1 MTQEGRKPLDSV
13 RDETPSA
20 EDKPSW
26 DRVASERATGMKL
39 VSPPRPAGSDSYP
52 APAHSGPPPSAGPAS
67 ELGHGATQ
75 LDRERQSAP
84 QTEAPNAQAIPQAP
98 LSSDSRPPPAP
109 SSRDTDQYLGCTID
123 NRYKVEALLGE
134 GGMGVV
140 YQCRHKI
147 IDKKVAMKIL
157 RGELAREKEVTD
169 RFLIEAKAASAIGNE
184 HVIDISDFGQL
195 PDGSAYFVMEFLD
208 GQPLSSVLAGNTSL
222 PPARIAHLGMQLAK
236 GLAAAHKAGIVH
248 RDLKPDNIFLI
259 TRASDS
265 DFVKVLD
272 FGIAKVSSA
281 ATGRLTQAGSVF
293 GTPHYMSP
301 EQAAGAPVDHR
312 GDIYAMGVILYE
324 MATGKLPFE
333 ADNFMAILTQHIYK
347 QPASL
352 RSITPSVPA
361 ELEAVILKCLSKR
374 PEQRYQSMEEFA
386 ADMKRFETGSVPN
399 AVTEM
404 VARSGGFSVPA
415 DFWKQTSNRDQ
426 PPLAKRWP
434 ILVGALVIAA
444 GLGLFLFT
452 SQDKPAAT
460 PGATVQTA
468 PAVAEPVPAAAPEQ
482 LTITSQV
489 VLAVEPLTAH
499 VFQGDKDLG
508 SSPVVVDVPEGDK
521 VDVEVRND
529 GYKPQTLTLDGSR
542 QKLSIAL
549 EPVKQRYAA
558 PARPAPAARP
568 AAPDEHKKPR
578 PGPQIGGGEIVNPW
592 AGN

>member
-13 RDETPSA
+13 PAEAHST

-26 DRVASERATGMKL
+26 DRIASERATGMKL
-39 VSPPRPAGSDSYP
+39 VSPPRPSEPSSSAPGSSQP
-52 APAHSGPPPSAGPAS
+52 GSSQPTGAEPTSVATPSAMS
-67 ELGHGATQ
+67 HGATQ
-75 LDRERQSAP
+75 LDAERQSV
-84 QTEAPNAQAIPQAP
+84 PQAP
-98 LSSDSRPPPAP
+98 ISQDSRPPPAP

-157 RGELAREKEVTD
+157 RGDLAREKEVTD
-169 RFLIEAKAASAIGNE
+169 RFLIEARAASAIGNE

-195 PDGSAYFVMEFLD
+195 PDGAAYFVMEFLD
-208 GQPLSSVLAGNTSL
+208 GQPLSSVLAGNTAL
-222 PPARIAHLGMQLAK
+222 PPARLAHIGLQLAK
-236 GLAAAHKAGIVH
+236 GLAAAHKAEIVH

-324 MATGKLPFE
+324 MATGRLPFE

-347 QPASL
+347 QPATL
-352 RSITPSVPA
+352 RSINPSVPA
-361 ELEAVILKCLSKR
+361 ELEAIILKCLSKR

-386 ADMKRFETGSVPN
+386 ADMQRFNSGTMPN
-399 AVTEM
+399 AVSEM

-415 DFWKQTSNRDQ
+415 DFWKQTSSK

-434 ILVGALVIAA
+434 IVVAALAGVLALGFFLVSGS
-444 GLGLFLFT
+444 G
-452 SQDKPAAT
+452 SDKPT
-460 PGATVQTA
+460 PTVQAAALPAA
-468 PAVAEPVPAAAPEQ
+468 PVAQEAVPPAAAEQ

-508 SSPVVVDVPEGDK
+508 ASPVVVQVPEGDK
-521 VDVEVRND
+521 VDVEVRLD
-529 GYKPQTLTLDGSR
+529 GYKPQALRLDGSK
-542 QKLSIAL
+542 QKLSISL
-549 EPVKQRYAA
+549 EAIKPRYQG
-558 PARPAPAARP
+558 PARPAVPRP
-568 AAPDEHKKPR
+568 AAAEEHKKPR
-578 PGPQIGGGEIVNPW
+578 PGQQIGGGEIVNPW

>member
-1 MTQEGRKPLDSV
+1 MTQEGRKPLDSAQ
-13 RDETPSA
+13 DAGESI
-20 EDKPSW
+20 EDKASW

-39 VSPPRPAGSDSYP
+39 VSPPRPESGP
-52 APAHSGPPPSAGPAS
+52 APASPSIPAS
-67 ELGHGATQ
+67 SIPTSELSHGATQ
-75 LDRERQSAP
+75 LAERPSV
-84 QTEAPNAQAIPQAP
+84 PQAP
-98 LSSDSRPPPAP
+98 ISHDSRPPPAP

-195 PDGSAYFVMEFLD
+195 PDGAAYFVMEFLD
-208 GQPLSSVLAGNTSL
+208 GQPLSSVLAGNTAI
-222 PPARIAHLGMQLAK
+222 PATRIVHVGLQLAK

-259 TRASDS
+259 TRANDS

-324 MATGKLPFE
+324 MATGRLPFE

-347 QPASL
+347 QPAAL
-352 RSITPSVPA
+352 RSITPNVPA
-361 ELEAVILKCLSKR
+361 GLEAIILKCLSKR

-386 ADMKRFETGSVPN
+386 ADLQRFGSGTTPN
-399 AVTEM
+399 AVSEM

-415 DFWKQTSNRDQ
+415 DFWKQPASGQ
-426 PPLAKRWP
+426 EALPLTKRWP
-434 ILVGALVIAA
+434 IVVGALAVAA
-444 GLGLFLFT
+444 VLGFFLF
-452 SQDKPAAT
+452 SSKEQPAIAEKS
-460 PGATVQTA
+460 AAVQVA
-468 PAVAEPVPAAAPEQ
+468 PVAQEVVPPAAPEQ

-508 SSPVVVDVPEGDK
+508 SSPVVVQVPEGEK
-521 VDVEVRND
+521 VDVEVRQE
-529 GYKPQTLTLDGSR
+529 GYKPQMLSLDGSK
-542 QKLSIAL
+542 QKLSISLEAL
-549 EPVKQRYAA
+549 KQ
-558 PARPAPAARP
+558 RPAPPARP
-568 AAPDEHKKPR
+568 AAPKPAAAAEEHKKPR
-578 PGPQIGGGEIVNPW
+578 PGAQIGGGEIVNPW

>member
-1 MTQEGRKPLDSV
+1 MTQEGRKPLDST
-13 RDETPSA
+13 REDAQAP

-39 VSPPRPAGSDSYP
+39 VSPPRPQAAPQGGSTSSVP
-52 APAHSGPPPSAGPAS
+52 PASAAPASAIPVS
-67 ELGHGATQ
+67 EISHGATQ
-75 LDRERQSAP
+75 LDAERQSAP
-84 QTEAPNAQAIPQAP
+84 QARISN
-98 LSSDSRPPPAP
+98 DSRPPPAP

-195 PDGSAYFVMEFLD
+195 PDGAAYFVMEFLD
-208 GQPLSSVLAGNTSL
+208 GQPLSSVLAGNTAL
-222 PPARIAHLGMQLAK
+222 PAQRIVHVGLQLAK

-324 MATGKLPFE
+324 MATGRLPFE

-347 QPASL
+347 QPAAL
-352 RSITPSVPA
+352 RSIAPNVPA
-361 ELEAVILKCLSKR
+361 GLEAIILKCLSKR
-374 PEQRYQSMEEFA
+374 PEQRYQSMEDFA
-386 ADMKRFETGSVPN
+386 ADLQRFGSGTAPI
-399 AVTEM
+399 AVSEM

-415 DFWKQTSNRDQ
+415 DFWKQPASGTQ
-426 PPLAKRWP
+426 PGQRWP
-434 ILVGALVIAA
+434 IVVGVLAAAAVVGVI
-444 GLGLFLFT
+444 LF
-452 SQDKPAAT
+452 SSGENKAVPSVKPETT
-460 PGATVQTA
+460 PVVPVTQEVA
-468 PAVAEPVPAAAPEQ
+468 PPAAPEQ
-482 LTITSQV
+482 VTITSQV

-508 SSPVVVDVPEGDK
+508 SSPVVVQVPEGEK
-521 VDVEVRND
+521 VDVQVRQE
-529 GYKPQTLTLDGSR
+529 GYKPQTLTLDGSK

-549 EPVKQRYAA
+549 ESSKPRYTG
-558 PARPAPAARP
+558 PARPATAAKP
-568 AAPDEHKKPR
+568 TAPLDEHKKPR
-578 PGPQIGGGEIVNPW
+578 PGSQIGGGEIVNPW

>member
-1 MTQEGRKPLDSV
+1 MTQEGRKPLDSAQQAQ
-13 RDETPSA
+13 SI

-39 VSPPRPAGSDSYP
+39 VSPPRPESGP
-52 APAHSGPPPSAGPAS
+52 APAPSSIQDSPSPGGSIPTS
-67 ELGHGATQ
+67 ELSHGATQ
-75 LDRERQSAP
+75 LDAERPSV
-84 QTEAPNAQAIPQAP
+84 PQAP
-98 LSSDSRPPPAP
+98 VSHDSRPPPAP

-134 GGMGVV
+134 GGMGIV

-195 PDGSAYFVMEFLD
+195 PDGAAYFVMEFLD
-208 GQPLSSVLAGNTSL
+208 GQPLSSILAGNTAL
-222 PPARIAHLGMQLAK
+222 PAARIVHVGLQLAK

-324 MATGKLPFE
+324 MASGKLPFE

-352 RSITPSVPA
+352 RSIAPNVPA
-361 ELEAVILKCLSKR
+361 GLEAIILKCLSKR

-386 ADMKRFETGSVPN
+386 ADLQRFGSGATPT
-399 AVTEM
+399 AVSEM

-415 DFWKQTSNRDQ
+415 DFWKQPSTHDAI
-426 PPLAKRWP
+426 PLTKRWP
-434 ILVGALVIAA
+434 MVIGLLAVASAVGFFVFSSKEQQPQIA
-444 GLGLFLFT
+444 
-452 SQDKPAAT
+452 DRPAA
-460 PGATVQTA
+460 VQIA
-468 PAVAEPVPAAAPEQ
+468 PAAAEVVPSAAPEQ
-482 LTITSQV
+482 LIITSQV

-508 SSPVVVDVPEGDK
+508 SSPVVVQVPEGEK
-521 VDVEVRND
+521 VDVEVRQD
-529 GYKPQTLTLDGSR
+529 GYKPQTLSLDGSK
-542 QKLSIAL
+542 QKLSISL
-549 EPVKQRYAA
+549 EPAKPRHVA
-558 PARPAPAARP
+558 PARPAAPKSPAAGEDHR
-568 AAPDEHKKPR
+568 KPR
-578 PGPQIGGGEIVNPW
+578 PGAQIGGGEIVNPW